1 MLSNDVELG
10 LVAYPV
16 KNPKLEIVALRKEPL
31 VLVCHPPTPVREAGQ
46 GVAAGS
52 QWTELC
58 WLRAKHP
65 HAPGIGPDFK
75 THRVGARYEVEF
87 DNVDTVKRAVEIGT
101 GVSIVPEATILPEVA
116 KRTLV
121 TVPIA
126 DGDFFRPTAAIY
138 KRKKILTPAMKQLLT
153 VLKEPA

>member
-1 MLSNDVELG
+1 
-10 LVAYPV
+10 
-16 KNPKLEIVALRKEPL
+16 
-31 VLVCHPPTPVREAGQ
+31 
-46 GVAAGS
+46 
-52 QWTELC
+52 
-58 WLRAKHP
+58 
-65 HAPGIGPDFK
+65 
-75 THRVGARYEVEF
+75 
-87 DNVDTVKRAVEIGT
+87 VDTVKRAVEIGT